1 MNIILAD
8 KIVLKPNRDAGSLR
22 MLNILNIIKDLGH
35 NLNYLTDNDF
45 CSDVLK
51 KDLENKDIKIV
62 IGSWEEYFRK
72 EKKINDIIIVSRRI
86 AYESILKLI
95 PKKSKI
101 IFDTVDLNYLRLERE
116 SKILKDNNLYKYSKI
131 AKELE
136 FKIMHNTNCTWVVS
150 DKEKEFLYNECP
162 KVKTYVIPTIQD
174 CSKIFSA
181 CKDER
186 CNLIFIAGFNH
197 SPNVDAMKY
206 FINEILPIIVLKMPN
221 IQLDIIGEDLPI
233 SIKLA
238 NNVKYHGP
246 VDDVTSLFRKS
257 RVSIAPLRYG
267 AGVKGKINTSMA
279 HGVPVVATSVAAEGM
294 NIIDNHTALI
304 ADSSIEFANAI
315 FRLYESDDLW
325 VKISENGFENLKK
338 YFSIE
343 VVKLKIKKSFDD
355 LMA

>member
-116 SKILKDNNLYKYSKI
+116 SKILKDNNLYKY
-131 AKELE
+131 L
-136 FKIMHNTNCTWVVS
+136 
-150 DKEKEFLYNECP
+150 
-162 KVKTYVIPTIQD
+162 
-174 CSKIFSA
+174 
-181 CKDER
+181 
-186 CNLIFIAGFNH
+186 LI
-197 SPNVDAMKY
+197 
-206 FINEILPIIVLKMPN
+206 LL
-221 IQLDIIGEDLPI
+221 
-233 SIKLA
+233 
-238 NNVKYHGP
+238 
-246 VDDVTSLFRKS
+246 
-257 RVSIAPLRYG
+257 
-267 AGVKGKINTSMA
+267 
-279 HGVPVVATSVAAEGM
+279 
-294 NIIDNHTALI
+294 
-304 ADSSIEFANAI
+304 
-315 FRLYESDDLW
+315 
-325 VKISENGFENLKK
+325 
-338 YFSIE
+338 
-343 VVKLKIKKSFDD
+343 
-355 LMA
+355 